1 MTRLLREAEESGAI
15 IVTGLEMFIG
25 QAYEQFE
32 RFTGLPGKMIVNSLI
47 ISNLSFQSVSP

>member
-32 RFTGLPGKMIVNSLI
+32 RFTELPGKMIVNSLI
-47 ISNLSFQSVSP
+47 ISNLSFQSVST

>member
-32 RFTGLPGKMIVNSLI
+32 RFTGLPGKLIVNIQPEFSICLYFI
-47 ISNLSFQSVSP
+47 AY